1 MFFGTRRNR
10 GANKSSTVCWAVKI
24 FKISTNPYGLPGAS
38 DVLNGSWEARSR
50 RRCCLEKG
58 SGGCDVPQKFD
69 SCGHSPHTIVVSR
82 DSGAEGIEDGLG
94 SRTASVEG

>member
-10 GANKSSTVCWAVKI
+10 TNKSSAVCWAVKI

-38 DVLNGSWEARSR
+38 DVLNGSWEARFR

-58 SGGCDVPQKFD
+58 SGGCDVPEKFNSGD
-69 SCGHSPHTIVVSR
+69 HSPHATVVSR
-82 DSGAEGIEDGLG
+82 DSGAGGIEDGLG
-94 SRTASVEG
+94 SRTVRVEG